1 MADWV
6 AISSLA
12 TAGGTLVLAG
22 ATFASVRSANR
33 AARVAESALLVGLR
47 PLLVPSRL
55 NDIDQKV
62 GFQDGKWVKLAGG
75 SGVAE
80 ATREAVYLA
89 LSLRN
94 VGSGMAVLHGWR
106 LETGR
111 APGAPDRPSEEGFHR
126 LTRDLYVPVG
136 DVAFWQ
142 GTFRDPSRDDFNE
155 AYAAVND
162 RTYMSVDLLY
172 GDHEGGQRMIS
183 RFGMTPRDDGGWI
196 GSGVRH
202 WYIDRPAPR

>member
-1 MADWV
+1 VADWV

-55 NDIDQKV
+55 NDIDQKG
-62 GFQDGKWVKLAGG
+62 GFYDGKWVKLSGG

-80 ATREAVYLA
+80 ATSEAVYLA

-94 VGSGMAVLHGWR
+94 AGSGIAVLHGWR

-111 APGAPDRPSEEGFHR
+111 APGIPDRPNEEEFHR
-126 LTRDLYVPVG
+126 LSRDLYVPVG

-142 GTFRDPSRDDFNE
+142 GAFRDPRSDDFME
-155 AYAAVND
+155 ARAAVND

-196 GSGVRH
+196 AAVVRH

>member
-12 TAGGTLVLAG
+12 TAGGTLVLAA

-62 GFQDGKWVKLAGG
+62 GFYDGKWVKLSGG
-75 SGVAE
+75 RGVAE
-80 ATREAVYLA
+80 ATGDAVYLA

-94 VGSGMAVLHGWR
+94 VGSGIAVLHGWH

-111 APGAPDRPSEEGFHR
+111 ARGMQPEQPNEAEFHR
-126 LTRDLYVPVG
+126 LSRDLYVPVG

-142 GTFRDPSRDDFNE
+142 GRSATPAATTLSRR
-155 AYAAVND
+155 A
-162 RTYMSVDLLY
+162 
-172 GDHEGGQRMIS
+172 
-183 RFGMTPRDDGGWI
+183 
-196 GSGVRH
+196 
-202 WYIDRPAPR
+202 RP

>member
-1 MADWV
+1 VADWV

-55 NDIDQKV
+55 NDVDQKV
-62 GFQDGKWVKLAGG
+62 GFHDGKWVKLSGG

-80 ATREAVYLA
+80 ATPEAVYLA

-94 VGSGMAVLHGWR
+94 VGSGIAVLHGWR
-106 LETGR
+106 LETGSVER
-111 APGAPDRPSEEGFHR
+111 PDEGDFHR
-126 LTRDLYVPVG
+126 LSRDLYVPVG

-142 GTFRDPSRDDFNE
+142 GAFRDPSRDDFND
-155 AYAAVND
+155 AYTAVDD
-162 RTYMSVDLLY
+162 RTYLTVDLLY